1 MPMALLATTDDDS
14 NNEEPKPKSKTKSKT
29 KTSSTTFANS
39 LHGRLLC
46 ASQCAYSE
54 TRDLRGNP
62 YFVGAGFL
70 QGTSLRRLAPRSGLD
85 ACLVGRTVDG
95 IVVAFRGTSGNALEW
110 LQNASIYLRKVPT
123 SYAPKGCRVHEG
135 FYGALGGTFE
145 NGVKKAILDLLEEER
160 TERYSQG
167 GLDYDQAPTKIY
179 LTGHSKGGSLASLF
193 ALMLYN
199 DPKLPSP
206 ELVCSFGAAR
216 VGNPAFGAYF
226 DTVVNQITYENDLD
240 IIPFLPP
247 GETTMEDMQNAME
260 DPEAMMDMI
269 ESILGSELT
278 ADPRTNPQP
287 KPSWRIRFLHRA
299 GNRRFWNYNPIGK
312 RTYIDPLGSLLHP
325 VPRALDTQRLLDL
338 EGKNFRDLR
347 RAHCSSCND
356 DDNDNE
362 DNENEDYSE
371 NDTLN
376 ENEASTL
383 STCSGGYFAAL
394 APEICEP
401 LIG

>member
-1 MPMALLATTDDDS
+1 MSLLRFLKLRKLRRLSIAVVVCVCICILACNASFFSAAFVIVPPSNHKTLQTDVFNSLTNQQSAHCWRKKPMPMALLATTDDDS

-269 ESILGSELT
+269 E
-278 ADPRTNPQP
+278 R
-287 KPSWRIRFLHRA
+287 
-299 GNRRFWNYNPIGK
+299 
-312 RTYIDPLGSLLHP
+312 
-325 VPRALDTQRLLDL
+325 
-338 EGKNFRDLR
+338 
-347 RAHCSSCND
+347 
-356 DDNDNE
+356 
-362 DNENEDYSE
+362 
-371 NDTLN
+371 
-376 ENEASTL
+376 
-383 STCSGGYFAAL
+383 
-394 APEICEP
+394 
-401 LIG
+401 